1 MMRTSLLYK
10 YCCCFFVLFLSLFI
24 LLNTYGASQIKSNL
38 INQKKLSLYQ
48 QSESICTEF
57 MQSYFSNLIT
67 KDMLTRQ
74 LTTVGTVTGTRIWVT
89 DAEGHL
95 LVDTDPSVS
104 HSFTSV
110 LELDPDIFNYNTKSG
125 VRFNDYFPTPMVMAE
140 SNILINYQTIGYVL
154 VFMSEQQIL
163 EDTIQVTNVINTVLL
178 YFLCILLLLIGCIY
192 HFSIRPLHK
201 LTEAAKAYSLGHF
214 DVPMDDNYTDE
225 FLELRNTISFMAS
238 ELNSL
243 DEYQKNFIANISHD
257 FRSPLTSIKG
267 YAEAMQDG
275 TIPYEAQDKY
285 LDIIVFETNR
295 LYKLTNNLLTL
306 NSFERNGALLT
317 ITSFDINQIIKKTV
331 LSFEG
336 TCTKKKISLT
346 LDFAMKEIIVDADV
360 DKIQQV
366 LHNLIDNA
374 IKFSPN
380 NSSIRIS
387 VRVKND
393 KAFIGIKDHGI
404 GIPKDSLKKIW
415 DRFYKTDL
423 SRGKDKKGTGLG
435 LSITKEII
443 NAHKENITVVSTEGV
458 GTEFIFSLPC
468 SKK

>member
-1 MMRTSLLYK
+1 
-10 YCCCFFVLFLSLFI
+10 
-24 LLNTYGASQIKSNL
+24 
-38 INQKKLSLYQ
+38 
-48 QSESICTEF
+48 
-57 MQSYFSNLIT
+57 
-67 KDMLTRQ
+67 
-74 LTTVGTVTGTRIWVT
+74 
-89 DAEGHL
+89 
-95 LVDTDPSVS
+95 
-104 HSFTSV
+104 
-110 LELDPDIFNYNTKSG
+110 
-125 VRFNDYFPTPMVMAE
+125 
-140 SNILINYQTIGYVL
+140 
-154 VFMSEQQIL
+154 MSEQQIL

-404 GIPKDSLKKIW
+404 GIPRDCLKKIW